1 VDLNAVYLKL
11 VDSVFLIE
19 TPVRRGSG
27 WLIEPG
33 LILTVQH
40 VVAGASNVTVRQ
52 AANPP
57 FTATVLAVDSRKDIA
72 LLRFDP
78 ARAQL
83 SLRTAPLPLGLI
95 STRDIARS
103 LLALGYSGS
112 GVKEDGTVG
121 GAAANVGVLSQF
133 IDFGS
138 QGLGLNLVMD
148 APTDPGDSGGPVLD
162 GDGLVVGMVRAVAVG
177 QRVLGTFYAVH
188 VDEIRAALPSLRQGI
203 SR

>member
-1 VDLNAVYLKL
+1 
-11 VDSVFLIE
+11 
-19 TPVRRGSG
+19 
-27 WLIEPG
+27 
-33 LILTVQH
+33 

-57 FTATVLAVDSRKDIA
+57 FTATVLAVDTQKDIA

-83 SLRTAPLPLGLI
+83 PLRTAPLPLGRI
-95 STRDIARS
+95 STSDIARH

-121 GAAANVGVLSQF
+121 GAAANVGVFSQVINF
-133 IDFGS
+133 RAD
-138 QGLGLNLVMD
+138 GLGLNLVMD
-148 APTDPGDSGGPVLD
+148 APVDPGDSGGPVLN
-162 GDGLVVGMVRAVAVG
+162 GDGLVVGMVRARSELTTGGRSVVG
-177 QRVLGTFYAVH
+177 TVYAVH